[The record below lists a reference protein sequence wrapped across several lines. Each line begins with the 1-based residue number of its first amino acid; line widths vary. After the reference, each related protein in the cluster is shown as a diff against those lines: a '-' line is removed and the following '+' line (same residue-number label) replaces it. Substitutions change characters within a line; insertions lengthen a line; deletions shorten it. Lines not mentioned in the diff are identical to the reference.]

1 LKNYER
7 KLTKKKSIRKH
18 PSLDIVESYGTELS
32 GKKIVLCVAGSVAAY
47 KSIELARL
55 LMRHGADVIC
65 VASDAATKL
74 IKPDYFKWATG
85 NEVVS
90 KLTGDLEHIR
100 LADYK
105 QSDLIIVYPSTA
117 NTLGKLANGIDDT
130 PISTVLTVGFGSK
143 IPIIMALAMHEA
155 MYENAAVLR
164 NINFLKKK
172 IDFISPNMIE
182 GKAKA
187 AEPEDIL
194 NYVLKRFGVSLKLQ
208 NKKILMT
215 AGPTLEYIDPIRVIT
230 NQSTGKTGVLLA
242 ADLISGGA
250 KVTLVYGAGREKP
263 PKGAKI
269 IHVKT
274 VNEMFEQVKK
284 EMKKKFDIVILS
296 AAASDYIPI
305 NSKKTKI
312 KSTTKQLSI
321 KLEKAPKIIDFI
333 KKIQKDIFLVGFKAE
348 TNLTKLNLVK
358 EAMKKLQE
366 SKADM
371 IIANDIG
378 SKRYQNNPEYNDVQ
392 IVFKDGKVIQ
402 SGWKKKNQISKFIRK
417 QIEKQI

>member
-1 LKNYER
+1 MKNYAR
-7 KLTKKKSIRKH
+7 KLTKKKSKPKH

-47 KSIELARL
+47 KSIELGRL
-55 LMRHGADVIC
+55 LMRHGADVTC
-65 VASDAATKL
+65 VASNAATKL

-85 NEVVS
+85 NEVIT
-90 KLTGDLEHIR
+90 KLTGNLEHIQ

-143 IPIIMALAMHEA
+143 IPIVMALAMHEA
-155 MYENAAVLR
+155 MYENAAVIR
-164 NINFLKKK
+164 NINFLKQK
-172 IDFISPNMIE
+172 IDFISPNIIE
-182 GKAKA
+182 DKAKA

-194 NYVLKRFGVSLKLQ
+194 EYVLKRFGASLKLQ

-215 AGPTLEYIDPIRVIT
+215 AGPTVEYIDPIRVIT

-242 ADLISGGA
+242 SDLISGGA
-250 KVTLVYGAGREKP
+250 KVTLVYGLGREKP
-263 PKGAKI
+263 PNGAKV

-274 VNEMFEQVKK
+274 VKEMFNAVKQ

-296 AAASDYIPI
+296 AAASDYIPT
-305 NSKKTKI
+305 KTNKSKI
-312 KSTTKQLSI
+312 KSTSKQIIL
-321 KLEKAPKIIDFI
+321 KLQRAPKIIDNI
-333 KKIQKDIFLVGFKAE
+333 KKIQKNVFLVGFKAE
-348 TNLTKLNLVK
+348 TNLTC
-358 EAMKKLQE
+358 KKLEVEARKKLKE

-378 SKRYQNNPEYNDVQ
+378 SKRYQKDPQYNNVL
-392 IVFKDGKVIQ
+392 IVIPKEKVIQ
-402 SGWKKKNQISKFIRK
+402 SGWKKKTQISKFIKK

>member
-1 LKNYER
+1 
-7 KLTKKKSIRKH
+7 LTKKKSKQKH

-32 GKKIVLCVAGSVAAY
+32 GKKIVLCVTGSVAAY

-55 LMRHGADVIC
+55 LMRHGADVTC

-90 KLTGDLEHIR
+90 KLTGNLEHIR

-143 IPIIMALAMHEA
+143 IPIIMGLAMHEA

-164 NINFLKKK
+164 NIKFLKNK

-194 NYVLKRFGVSLKLQ
+194 DYVLKRFGVSLKLQ

-230 NQSTGKTGVLLA
+230 NKSTGKTGVLLA

-250 KVTLVYGAGREKP
+250 KVTLVYGAGHEKP

-269 IHVKT
+269 IHVET
-274 VNEMFEQVKK
+274 VKEMFDAVKK
-284 EMKKKFDIVILS
+284 EMKKKFDIIILS
-296 AAASDYIPI
+296 AAASDYIPT
-305 NSKKTKI
+305 NSSKSKI
-312 KSTTKQLSI
+312 KSKSKQLSI
-321 KLEKAPKIIDFI
+321 KLQKAPKIIDHI
-333 KKIQKDIFLVGFKAE
+333 KKIQKDVFLVGFKAE
-348 TNLTKLNLVK
+348 TNLTKKNLVK
-358 EAMKKLQE
+358 EARKKLEE

-378 SKRYQNNPEYNDVQ
+378 SKRYQKNSEYNDVQ

-417 QIEKQI
+417 HIEKQISFSN